1 MCKII
6 CGNRKSSGKPNRNT
20 GKKETQEQLY
30 MENMAAILAASLED
44 GMPCPVCGSIHHEKP
59 QTLRQKEDIQ
69 ALQKQKEALE
79 EEIQAIYETL
89 AGLRTQLQQEQQ
101 ITFENLPISPKLTEE
116 LQKLQTEAAKKE
128 LKSMGCKNVTQRENR
143 NGKQKIKKFFKKK
156 RAGNTKANSNG

>member
-1 MCKII
+1 
-6 CGNRKSSGKPNRNT
+6 
-20 GKKETQEQLY
+20 

-128 LKSMGCKNVTQRENR
+128 TEINGLQKTLHREKTGMGSRK
-143 NGKQKIKKFFKKK
+143 
-156 RAGNTKANSNG
+156 